1 MMQLNKRK
9 PNEPEDNDK
18 KILLVSQV
26 DGKKDDE
33 GSLYNAI
40 RPFCGRMLKLAFK
53 RQMSNVKIC

>member
-1 MMQLNKRK
+1 M
-9 PNEPEDNDK
+9 
-18 KILLVSQV
+18 SQV

-53 RQMSNVKIC
+53 RQMSNVKISEHLEWKAKNFDNI